1 MAELLDYSSLSSE
14 YLKNMVDTYMTD
26 YKNLLDNLSNLDNL
40 SWESLIQP
48 ILDFDEK
55 NLELQKLSM
64 KDFYQDDKIREL
76 CSELQTE
83 LSQFAIDQE
92 MRKDYFNKFSY
103 YFNNIY
109 KNENLSYEQIK
120 YLEDKNLDYKK
131 MGMYLDD
138 TNYEKVKTIQKEL
151 EELCDNIN
159 MNINNEN
166 TEFLLELEDLQG
178 LPEKYLEDR
187 KTDNKFKITLKYPDY
202 LPLMEYCQ
210 NRETRKKLYVAFN
223 SRCKEEN
230 KDHIKNVFCLRNSLA
245 KIFGF
250 DKFSEYELEDKMAK
264 NTKLVMEFLLD
275 IYEKI
280 KPKLNSDLSTL
291 RELST
296 KDNITNLELY
306 DIAYYSRIHTEKVLS
321 ITKEEIKKYFSLD
334 RVVNGMF
341 DIYSQLLNFN
351 FVINNNNNHTL
362 WHETVKLYNVYDKNN
377 SLVGYFYLDLFPR
390 PGKYSHAACFDLI
403 KKSKNTK
410 PVAIMAC
417 NFSKDDNLTFDEV
430 ETLFHEFGHVMHHL
444 CARCTISCL
453 SSFGCEA
460 DFVETPSQL
469 FEEWCYVPKTLKMM
483 ANEDIPD
490 YVVNKI
496 IESRKI
502 LQGYHYARQLL
513 FGIFDMNIHGLK
525 FNEEPEELYNE
536 MLKDI
541 ITLEPING
549 TNNIASF
556 GHLFGGY
563 AAGYYGYLWS
573 LVYAKDLFSK
583 FKDNELN
590 SDLGNE
596 LKEKVLSWGGMRDSL
611 VSMKEFLS
619 REPNSDFFIDS
630 L

>member
-1 MAELLDYSSLSSE
+1 MTELLDYSSLNTD
-14 YLKNMVDTYMTD
+14 YLKNIVNNYMND
-26 YKNLLDNLSNLDNL
+26 YKKLLDTLSSLDNL
-40 SWESLIQP
+40 SWDSLIQP
-48 ILDFDEK
+48 ILDFDQ
-55 NLELQKLSM
+55 NTLELQKLSM
-64 KDFYQDDKIREL
+64 KDFYQDDEIREL

-103 YFNNIY
+103 YFNNIS
-109 KNENLSYEQIK
+109 KNENLSYEQTK

-138 TNYEKVKTIQKEL
+138 DNYEKVKTIQKEL
-151 EELCDNIN
+151 EEVCDNIN

-166 TEFLLELEDLQG
+166 TEFLLELSDLIG

-187 KTDNKFKITLKYPDY
+187 KTEDKYKVTLKYPDY

-210 NRETRKKLYVAFN
+210 NRETRKKLYTAFN
-223 SRCKEEN
+223 SRCKDEN
-230 KDHIKNVFCLRNSLA
+230 KDNVKKVFQLRNELA
-245 KIFGF
+245 KIFGY

-264 NTKLVMEFLLD
+264 NTKCVMEFLYD

-280 KPKLNSDLSTL
+280 KPKLHNDLNIL
-291 RELST
+291 RELAQ
-296 KDNITNLELY
+296 KDNINDLQLY

-321 ITKEEIKKYFSLD
+321 ITKEEIKKYFSLE

-351 FVINNNNNHTL
+351 FVINNDNNHKS
-362 WHETVKLYNVYDKNN
+362 WHESVKLYNVYDKNN
-377 SLVGYFYLDLFPR
+377 NLVGYFYLDLFPR
-390 PGKYSHAACFDLI
+390 QGKYSHAACFDLI
-403 KKSKNTK
+403 KKSKNK

-417 NFSKDDNLTFDEV
+417 NFSKNDNLTFDEV

-444 CARCTISCL
+444 CAKCTISSL

-490 YVVNKI
+490 YVVDKI

-513 FGIFDMNIHGLK
+513 FGLFDMNIHGLK
-525 FNEEPEELYNE
+525 FNEEPEELYNK

-541 ITLEPING
+541 ITLDSIDG
-549 TNNIASF
+549 TNNITSF

-563 AAGYYGYLWS
+563 GAGYYGYLWS

-596 LKEKVLSWGGMRDSL
+596 LKDKVLSWGGMRDSL
-611 VSMKEFLS
+611 VSMREFLN